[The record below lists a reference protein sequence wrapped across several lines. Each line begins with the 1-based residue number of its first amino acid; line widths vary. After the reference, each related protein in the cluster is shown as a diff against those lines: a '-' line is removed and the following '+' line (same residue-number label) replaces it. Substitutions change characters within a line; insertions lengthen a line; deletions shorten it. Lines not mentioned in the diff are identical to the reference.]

1 MGISY
6 FGIRHHGPGSA
17 ANVRDSL
24 NALRPDIVLLEGP
37 VEAAPLIEWV
47 MHEDMQ
53 PPVAILSYV
62 PGDLNKALFFP
73 FAEFS
78 PEWQA
83 ILYAKKNNIPLRFM
97 DLPVAHKLAFKP
109 DEGSVPVT
117 KTNNGFLNNM
127 ARDPFSQLA
136 NIAGFNDAEK
146 WWEHQFENRVDNVG
160 VFEAIEEA
168 VSALRMDQLIP
179 NEYEEKCREAW
190 MRKTIRETQKEMFA
204 EIAVICGAWHVPAL
218 KADVKAKDDNDC
230 LKGLPKVK
238 VDCTWVPWSYRR
250 LSFESGYGAGINSPG
265 WYHHL
270 WQHQDPDG
278 VRWLSSVAAIFRKQ
292 NIDISSAH
300 IIEAVR
306 LSNALASMRGLS
318 MPGLEEH
325 NEAVIATMCMGDEI
339 LMSVIRDELIVSPR
353 LGSVPKDSPKPP
365 LQLDID
371 AQLKKL
377 RLTLSESPK
386 ELNLDLR
393 EERDLEKSVFIH
405 RIKLLGIKWGYT
417 HYIGT
422 RGTFKEAWTLQW
434 DPQYSI
440 DIVDKG
446 IYGNTLLEACTNYT
460 LEMAL
465 HENSISKIAESL
477 NEVLLSDLL
486 TAGHG
491 LMKRIED
498 LSANNSDVIQLMNT
512 VPMLVNALKY
522 GNVRNTDK
530 SFLKKITDAIIS
542 RVCICLPASAISID
556 EDSSQIL
563 VEAMFGFNSALNLL
577 TVNEYEND
585 WMNALMALSTGDAT
599 APVVAGYACRLLY
612 DLRELDSS
620 TVGKFLSRAL
630 SVSRDYNHAALWL
643 EGFLRGSGTVL
654 LVDRDL
660 WNIVNNWMSEIEEQ
674 HFVYVLP
681 LLRRTFSKY
690 ETAERRKLG
699 ELAINDNKV
708 NGDKIDNKVDQHSG
722 DASLEILMKFYKM
735 I

>member
-1 MGISY
+1 MGISF

-24 NALRPDIVLLEGP
+24 NALRPDVILLEGP
-37 VEAAPLIEWV
+37 VEATPLLEWV

-53 PPVAILSYV
+53 PPVAILAYV

-83 ILYAKKNNIPLRFM
+83 ILYARKNNIPLRFM
-97 DLPVAHKLAFKP
+97 DLPIAHKLALKNEEQP
-109 DEGSVPVT
+109 QAQNQET
-117 KTNNGFLNNM
+117 TLNNTGY
-127 ARDPFSQLA
+127 DPFSKLA
-136 NIAGFNDAEK
+136 NIAGFQDAEK
-146 WWEHQFENRVDNVG
+146 WWEHQFENRIDSLG
-160 VFEAIEEA
+160 VFDAIDEA
-168 VSALRMDQLIP
+168 VSALRMDRLIP
-179 NEYEEKCREAW
+179 DEWEEKCREAW

-218 KADVKAKDDNDC
+218 KAEIKAKDDNEV

-270 WQHQDPDG
+270 WHHHDPDG
-278 VRWLSSVAAIFRKQ
+278 IRWLSSVAAIFRKQ

-306 LSNALASMRGLS
+306 LSNTLASMRGLS

-325 NEAVIATMCMGDEI
+325 NEAIVSTMCMGDEI

-371 AQLKKL
+371 AHLKKL
-377 RLTLSESPK
+377 RIPLSESPK

-393 EERDLEKSVFIH
+393 EERDLEKSIFIH
-405 RIKLLGIKWGYT
+405 RLKLLGINWGYT
-417 HYIGT
+417 HYVGT

-434 DPQYSI
+434 DPQFSI

-446 IYGNTLLEACTNYT
+446 IWGNTLLEACTNYT
-460 LEMAL
+460 IDMAQ
-465 HENSISKIAESL
+465 HESSISKIAESL

-530 SFLKKITDAIIS
+530 TFLKKITDAIIS
-542 RVCICLPASAISID
+542 RVCICIPASAISID
-556 EDSSQIL
+556 EDSSQNL
-563 VEAMFGFNSALNLL
+563 VESMFGFNTSLNLL
-577 TVNEYEND
+577 TENEYEND
-585 WMNALMALSTGDAT
+585 WINALMSLSNGDAT
-599 APVVAGYACRLLY
+599 APVVSGYACRLLY
-612 DLRELDSS
+612 DLRELQSDQ
-620 TVGKFLSRAL
+620 VGKYLSRAL
-630 SVSRDYNHAALWL
+630 SISRDYNHAALWL

-654 LVDRDL
+654 LVDREL
-660 WNIVNNWMSEIEEQ
+660 WEIVNGWMAEIEEQ

-681 LLRRTFSKY
+681 LLRRTFSRY
-690 ETAERRKLG
+690 ETPERRKLG
-699 ELAINDNKV
+699 EMAK
-708 NGDKIDNKVDQHSG
+708 NGSKALHVKMDNKVDQIAG
-722 DASLEILMKFYKM
+722 DASMEILLKLFKM
-735 I
+735 E